1 MPGEAEEHVL
11 DVGGGTGHLARAYA
25 TVVALAVVV
34 DLTPEMLA
42 VGKANCDVHGQRN
55 VLFVCA
61 NAASLPFLAESF
73 DLVVSRLAVHHF
85 ERPML
90 QIAEMARVCRPGGR
104 VGIIDLI
111 AAEPA
116 LCAAQDRLER
126 MRDPSHTRALPLGG
140 AHRADRGCRPRS
152 HCACRAR
159 PPRTH
164 RALAFADK
172 HTGRHWRSD
181 PGGAD
186 GRTGRRCAN
195 GHAPPPQA
203 RRALPDSAL
212 GDRCR
217 PKTRLTRLIAASPTV
232 ILLASSQARRP
243 SLVGR
248 ALATPCSG

>member
-1 MPGEAEEHVL
+1 VPGEAEEHVL

-61 NAASLPFLAESF
+61 NAASLPFLAEGF

-126 MRDPSHTRALPLGG
+126 MRDPSHTRALPLGELTG
-140 AHRADRGCRPRS
+140 LIEDAGLEATVRAERDRPVLIERWLSLTSTPADIGE
-152 HCACRAR
+152 AIRAEL
-159 PPRTH
+159 T
-164 RALAFADK
+164 AELD
-172 HTGRHWRSD
+172 
-181 PGGAD
+181 GGAP
-186 GRTGRRCAN
+186 TGMRPHLRHGELYQTQRWAIVV
-195 GHAPPPQA
+195 GQKHA
-203 RRALPDSAL
+203 
-212 GDRCR
+212 
-217 PKTRLTRLIAASPTV
+217 
-232 ILLASSQARRP
+232 
-243 SLVGR
+243 
-248 ALATPCSG
+248 